1 MEEGDRRRK
10 PGVRFTT
17 NRKDGW
23 GGNTMDTKEGWR
35 SMIMKRA
42 IIPLVL
48 SLLFSPFGHGQAL
61 IYSWRDNAGKLH
73 IVDELNKVPVE
84 YREEVKRK
92 ELRFQ
97 APSRTITTVRDVE
110 GEKEKT
116 SGEERFREE
125 MEEGRSSITDL
136 RDRLEILRR
145 EREMKRI
152 RMIRKRGRGKTVY
165 RERGE
170 IERIDRE
177 IEIYADQ
184 LEKKTEAL
192 RSLEEEKSRKG
203 RE

>member
-1 MEEGDRRRK
+1 
-10 PGVRFTT
+10 
-17 NRKDGW
+17 
-23 GGNTMDTKEGWR
+23 MDTKEGWR

-42 IIPLVL
+42 IIPVVL

-84 YREEVKRK
+84 YREEVKIYRISPRRERK
-92 ELRFQ
+92 EPRFQ

-116 SGEERFREE
+116 SGEERFGEE